1 MEPKY
6 QPQLYE
12 EKIYQFWEKNGFF
25 EAKVDEKKKPFSII
39 LPPPNAN
46 ADLHL
51 GHAMYVYED
60 IMIRFHK
67 LIGDEVLWLPGAD
80 HAGFETQYVFEKH
93 LKKQGKS
100 RFDFDNKTLYAMIW
114 KFVQDNRLNMENQLR
129 KLGFALDWSKKK
141 FTLDEDIVQ
150 IVKQT
155 FKKLFDQGLAYY
167 DKAIV
172 NYCVNCGTS
181 FSDLEVIY
189 QEKNSKLWYILYP
202 FDRVHPEKGGIT
214 VATTRPETMLG
225 DVAVA
230 VHPKDKRYKNLISKV
245 VNLPIVNRGIKV
257 IADEIVDPKFG
268 TGAVKVTP
276 AHDPTDWKIAKRHNL
291 ELRQVIDMDGRMTV
305 LTPQEF
311 QGKKVLEARELVLKK
326 LKELGLLVKEKDYTH
341 RVGTCYKCGRVIEP
355 LPMENWFI
363 KIKPLAEEAK
373 KLITKEEI
381 KIYPKKF
388 KKILLWWLDHF
399 HDWNISRQVVWGI
412 KIPAYQC
419 QLKIKSEKLKVE
431 NNWFVS
437 VEKPKKCQIC
447 GQCQFK
453 ESNDT
458 FDTWFSSAQWPF
470 ATLMTQNGNH
480 KSQIPHSKKETEK
493 NLFNYFYPTTVMET
507 GYDILPWWVARMIMI
522 GHFVTKKPPFL
533 NVVLHGLVRDKKGQK
548 MSKSKGN
555 VINPME
561 MIDKYGADALRLAL
575 VYETTL
581 GADINFSEE
590 RIIGMRNFVNKVWNI
605 GRFIYLNQKVKSQ
618 KSKVKTELKK
628 ISLLVKLE
636 KEFQEVKRKYLRLME
651 SYRFSSSLVLLHNF
665 LWHRLADFYI
675 EESKKLEENDKINF
689 FVRLEEVYLNCL
701 LMLHPFAPFV
711 SEAIWQVFKKGESIY
726 QQNLISVLN

>member
-6 QPQLYE
+6 QPHLYE
-12 EKIYQFWEKNGFF
+12 EKIYQFWEKNKLF
-25 EAKVDEKKKPFSII
+25 EAKVDQKKKPFSII

-67 LIGDEVLWLPGAD
+67 LLGDEVLWLPGAD

-100 RFDFDNKTLYAMIW
+100 RFDFDDETLYQMIW
-114 KFVQDNRLNMENQLR
+114 DFVQNNRKNMENQLR

-155 FKKLFDQGLAYY
+155 FKKLFDEGLAYC

-181 FSDLEVIY
+181 FSDLEVVY
-189 QEKNSKLWYILYP
+189 QEKKGKLWYILYP
-202 FDRVHPEKGGIT
+202 FDRMHPEKGGIT

-225 DVAVA
+225 DMAVA
-230 VHPKDKRYKNLISKV
+230 VHPKDKRYKNLIGKA
-245 VNLPIVNRGIKV
+245 VNLPIVNRGLKIIV
-257 IADEIVDPKFG
+257 DEVVDPKFG

-276 AHDPTDWKIAKRHNL
+276 AHDSTDWEIAKRHNL
-291 ELRQVIDMDGRMTV
+291 ELRQVIDTDGRMTI

-311 QGKKVLEARELVLKK
+311 QGKKVLEARELVLQK
-326 LKELGLLVKEKDYTH
+326 LKELGLLVKEEKHTH
-341 RVGTCYKCGRVIEP
+341 RVGTCYKCGCVIEP

-363 KIKPLAEEAK
+363 KTKPLAKKAK
-373 KLITKEEI
+373 ELIVREKI

-399 HDWNISRQVVWGI
+399 HDWNISRQIVWGI
-412 KIPAYQC
+412 KIPAHYC
-419 QLKIKSEKLKVE
+419 NICKK
-431 NNWFVS
+431 WFVS
-437 VEKPKKCQIC
+437 SESPKKCPS
-447 GQCQFK
+447 CQENNFL
-453 ESNDT
+453 STNNT

-470 ATLMTQNGNH
+470 ATLMTQKENSKFQSPNS
-480 KSQIPHSKKETEK
+480 KEESKKT
-493 NLFNYFYPTTVMET
+493 LFDYFYPTTVMET

-522 GHFVTKKPPFL
+522 GYFVTKKPPFL
-533 NVVLHGLVRDKKGQK
+533 NIVLHGLVRDKKGQK

-561 MIDKYGADALRLAL
+561 MIEKYGADALRLAL

-581 GADINFSEE
+581 GADINFAEE
-590 RIIGMRNFVNKVWNI
+590 RVIGMRNFINKLWNI
-605 GRFIYLNQKVKSQ
+605 GRFIYLNKKLKTQD
-618 KSKVKTELKK
+618 SKVKIELKK
-628 ISLLVKLE
+628 IPLLVKLE
-636 KEFQEVKRKYLRLME
+636 KDFKETKRKYLRLMK
-651 SYRFSSSLVLLHNF
+651 SYRFSPALVLLHNF

-689 FVRLEEVYLNCL
+689 FIRLEEVYLNCL
-701 LMLHPFAPFV
+701 VMLHPYAPFV
-711 SEAIWQVFKKGESIY
+711 TEAIWQVFKKEGSIY
-726 QQNLISVLN
+726 EKNLISV